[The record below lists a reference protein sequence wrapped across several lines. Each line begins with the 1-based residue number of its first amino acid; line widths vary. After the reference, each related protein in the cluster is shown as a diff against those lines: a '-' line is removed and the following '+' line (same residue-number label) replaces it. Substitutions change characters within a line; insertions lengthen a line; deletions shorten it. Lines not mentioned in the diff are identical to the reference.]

1 MCRAVPTEALLGLVN
16 QPLGDVNR
24 LEGFGSI
31 NRTLID
37 ALIRLSEH

>member
-24 LEGFGSI
+24 LEGSGSI
-31 NRTLID
+31 NPTAHRPSHSI
-37 ALIRLSEH
+37 E